1 MVKADER
8 LELQKKKQRNF
19 FVVVG
24 VLVVLGILAF
34 GMYNYLKMEDENE
47 PISYRD
53 NDVSGGD
60 IVVKKADLSD
70 GKFHYFAYAI
80 DGVSV
85 KYFTVIDDTGKVRTA
100 FDACEVCY
108 EAKRGYTK
116 DGDYAR
122 CENCGQKFSLS
133 DLGTKNADSRGCWP
147 GYLPHTNEAD
157 NIRIKISDLRVGRYL
172 FA

>member
-1 MVKADER
+1 MVKAEDR

-24 VLVVLGILAF
+24 ILVVLGILAF
-34 GMYNYLKMEDENE
+34 GTYNYLLKGEESE
-47 PISYRD
+47 PISYWE
-53 NDVSGGD
+53 NDVSGSD
-60 IVVKKADLSD
+60 VVIKKTDLSD
-70 GKFHYFAYAI
+70 GKFHYSTHTI

-100 FDACEVCY
+100 FDACEVCF

-122 CENCGQKFSLS
+122 CENCGQRFSIS
-133 DLGTKNADSRGCWP
+133 ELGTKNAQSSGCWP
-147 GYLPHTNEAD
+147 GYLPHTDGAD
-157 NIRIKISDLRVGRYL
+157 DLRIKISDLRTGRYL

>member
-1 MVKADER
+1 MAKADER

-24 VLVVLGILAF
+24 ILVVISILAY
-34 GMYNYLKMEDENE
+34 GMYNYMKNDDESE

-53 NDVSGGD
+53 NDVSGSD
-60 IVVKKADLSD
+60 IVLKKTDLSD
-70 GKFHYFAYAI
+70 GKFHYFAHAI

-85 KYFTVIDDTGKVRTA
+85 KYFSVIDDTGKVRTA

-108 EAKRGYTK
+108 EAKKGYTK
-116 DGDYAR
+116 DGDYAK
-122 CENCGQKFSLS
+122 CQNCGQKFSLS
-133 DLGTKNADSRGCWP
+133 DLGTKNAENRGCWP
-147 GYLPHTNEAD
+147 GYLPHADGAD
-157 NIRIKISDLRVGRYL
+157 NIRIKISDLRTGRYL